1 MAYRLEDL
9 QLDEGYWRALLAE
22 VERLPIPPT
31 RGASPSARF
40 ETHEVADEE
49 ERVSST
55 PFAPPSERER
65 LWEELREAM
74 QRGEPVEVDVVGTNR
89 GGLVISYNGLR
100 GFVPASHLSALD
112 GDFDE
117 DTRRSILASYV
128 GRRLRLR
135 VIELD
140 PADQHLVCS
149 EREPAAEGKTT
160 EVPPILYEIRPGEIR
175 RGVVTNLTG
184 FGAFVDLGGY
194 EGLVHVS
201 EISWSRVEHPR
212 DVLRVGQEVNVYV
225 MGVQPEEG
233 RVALSLKRAKPNP
246 WEGLEQRYHVGQ
258 IVRGVVTNVVQFGAF
273 VKVEEDLE
281 GLVHVSELAEGEF
294 SHPRNVVREGDTV
307 LARVIAV
314 DGAARRLA
322 LSLRGVTQSA

>member
-1 MAYRLEDL
+1 MAHRLEDL
-9 QLDEGYWRALLAE
+9 RLDEGYWRTLLEEA
-22 VERLPIPPT
+22 ERLPIAPT
-31 RGASPSARF
+31 REGQPRGAEPLELHEAESAF
-40 ETHEVADEE
+40 AAPQGG
-49 ERVSST
+49 ER
-55 PFAPPSERER
+55 A
-65 LWEELREAM
+65 WEELREAVE
-74 QRGEPVEVDVVGTNR
+74 RGEQVEVEVIGTNR
-89 GGLVISYNGLR
+89 GGLVVSYNGVR

-117 DTRRSILASYV
+117 EARRAILASYV

-140 PADQHLVCS
+140 PKDQHLVCS
-149 EREPAAEGKTT
+149 ERAPVSEGTAAEA
-160 EVPPILYEIRPGEIR
+160 VPQILYEIRPGEIR

-225 MGVQPEEG
+225 MGVQPEEK
-233 RVALSLKRAKPNP
+233 RIALSLKRAKPNP
-246 WEGLEQRYHVGQ
+246 WEGLEQRYRVGQ

-281 GLVHVSELAEGEF
+281 GLVHVSELAEGDIA
-294 SHPRNVVREGDTV
+294 HPRNVVREGEVV

-322 LSLRGVTQSA
+322 LSLRGVAQSTQST